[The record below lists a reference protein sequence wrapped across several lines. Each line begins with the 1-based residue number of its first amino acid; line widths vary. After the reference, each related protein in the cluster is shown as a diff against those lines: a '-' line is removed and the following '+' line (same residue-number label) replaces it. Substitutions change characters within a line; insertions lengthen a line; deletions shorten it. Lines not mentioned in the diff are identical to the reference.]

1 MRQNDTTS
9 QKLKMPAIVS
19 LLMSKRYLFV
29 GGSTGIGAKAAA
41 GLAQA
46 GHEVLML
53 TRLPD
58 SVPQGITTFF
68 YNVSEDAAPPSF
80 EGPLDGLVYCPG
92 TITLKPFSQL
102 SRADFEND
110 WKVNVWGAV
119 KILQAYYPRL
129 RESGNASVV
138 LFSTVAVSR
147 GMAFHASVASA
158 KAAVEGL
165 ARSLAAE
172 WAPAIRVN
180 AIAPSLTDTPLAGR
194 LLNTDEKRE
203 NAAKRHPLRRLGTP
217 DDIASA
223 VVYLLSDGASWITGQ
238 VWHVDGGLSTLG

>member
-1 MRQNDTTS
+1 M
-9 QKLKMPAIVS
+9 LAIVS
-19 LLMSKRYLFV
+19 LLMAKRYLFV
-29 GGSTGIGAKAAA
+29 GGSTGIGAAAA
-41 GLAQA
+41 AVLAQA

-58 SVPQGITTFF
+58 RVPQDITTFL
-68 YNVSEDAAPPSF
+68 YNVSEDAAPPSL

-119 KILQAYYPRL
+119 KMLQAYYPRL

-138 LFSTVAVSR
+138 LFSTVAASR

-223 VVYLLSDGASWITGQ
+223 VVYLLSDGAFWITGQ